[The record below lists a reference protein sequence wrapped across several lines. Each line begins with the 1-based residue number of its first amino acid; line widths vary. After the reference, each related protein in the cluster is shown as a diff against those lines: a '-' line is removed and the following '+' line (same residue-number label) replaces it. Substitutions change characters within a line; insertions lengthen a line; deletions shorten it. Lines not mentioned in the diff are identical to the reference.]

1 MLNFIKSVSTHAVIA
16 TCTVILVLAFFIGI
30 IAMARWWSSPDD
42 LPPPAVAQQVL
53 HSPPALVLHVDPKL
67 LTDRTAASTYNCG
80 IALVGLTASQRAA
93 RVAQCGPNSVR

>member
-1 MLNFIKSVSTHAVIA
+1 MLNFIRSVSRHAIIA

-30 IAMARWWSSPDD
+30 ITIARWWSGPDEI
-42 LPPPAVAQQVL
+42 LPPAVAQ
-53 HSPPALVLHVDPKL
+53 PPALVLHVDPKL

-80 IALVGLTASQRAA
+80 IALEGLTASQRAA